1 MVQHT
6 YREPYPTMETGS
18 LVNKKSPRP
27 DILQKIPKN
36 LYMLAET
43 RCGLTELNDTIFEV
57 KQILSSLRR
66 AHRDS
71 WPKGMVKDFIISL
84 SYKLN
89 AGEDILLRCQS
100 KLNALVEIIPTFC
113 SDIYQLRENLSTYN
127 KKFKKMRR
135 ECKRYLPETSLNPP
149 SVSTFHPNM
158 NMEKPETSSTGL
170 AVQNSSSPLGQW
182 RNSHNTC
189 TAPDEP
195 DYTGIQEMFMLEEP
209 SNFQLRVRHIL
220 RVGRIQNMGRD
231 PQ

>member
-1 MVQHT
+1 
-6 YREPYPTMETGS
+6 
-18 LVNKKSPRP
+18 
-27 DILQKIPKN
+27 
-36 LYMLAET
+36 MLAET

-113 SDIYQLRENLSTYN
+113 SDIHQLRENLSTYK

-149 SVSTFHPNM
+149 SVSTFHPSIIDHL
-158 NMEKPETSSTGL
+158 PEHRAPRRAQTRH
-170 AVQNSSSPLGQW
+170 APPSPLPGFEVI
-182 RNSHNTC
+182 
-189 TAPDEP
+189 TAPWQRR
-195 DYTGIQEMFMLEEP
+195 G
-209 SNFQLRVRHIL
+209 S
-220 RVGRIQNMGRD
+220 
-231 PQ
+231 